1 MYNNGKAKIKQD
13 FNGLKISIPS
23 NKNFFSILFLCTW
36 LGGWYFGEVSAI
48 NEVKKLESFDNFFL
62 IAWLVGWTIGGLYAI
77 KIVLWSLFGQ
87 EKFSISNYE
96 MTLQD
101 STLGIGKKIRFG
113 LNQINKLSLNNNE
126 NGISSSILIEVGFK
140 TYSFGSNLDTAE
152 AQYLLGLIQQK
163 VPQIPH
169 SE

>member
-1 MYNNGKAKIKQD
+1 
-13 FNGLKISIPS
+13 
-23 NKNFFSILFLCTW
+23 
-36 LGGWYFGEVSAI
+36 
-48 NEVKKLESFDNFFL
+48 
-62 IAWLVGWTIGGLYAI
+62 
-77 KIVLWSLFGQ
+77 
-87 EKFSISNYE
+87 